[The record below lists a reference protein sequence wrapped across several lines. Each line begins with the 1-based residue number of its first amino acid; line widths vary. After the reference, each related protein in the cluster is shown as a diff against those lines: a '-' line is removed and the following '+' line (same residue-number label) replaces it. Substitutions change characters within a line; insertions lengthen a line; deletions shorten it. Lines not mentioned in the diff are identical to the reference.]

1 MPYSRIS
8 SLRREILWRLAHYR
22 DAPEVASSRAKRGIW
37 FLLVPP
43 LLALLMIF
51 PPLAGAQTAT
61 PAARTPAAKSSKSPD
76 KPRLMVLLVV
86 DQMRADYLD
95 KFRFEWTGGLKR
107 LVEEGAW
114 FREAAY
120 PYAATETCVGH
131 ATISTGAFPA
141 GHGMISN
148 QWWDRDLQKSVT
160 CTADTNVKN
169 VGYAGATV
177 VGGDSAVKM
186 LLPTFA
192 DELKFQWGGGSRVVS
207 FSLKARASITM
218 GGRTADAVTWFDPTV
233 GAWTTS
239 SAFPVAPFVEEYAE
253 AHSVSADYGKTWA
266 PLLANSSYLYAQTAI
281 GAVPPLGYGST
292 FPHPLRGGADSS
304 KADPL
309 FYSQWEASPYADAYL
324 AELAE
329 TAVDKLGLGKREVT
343 DFLAVSF
350 SSLDLV
356 GHAFGPRSWEVQ
368 DILARLDRDLGTLF
382 SRLDRAVGKGNYVV
396 ALSADHGV
404 MPIPDDLVKAGR
416 EAGWL
421 NLAEVQAHIETA
433 LEPFHY
439 TKPIASEIAETNL
452 YFAPGVYDKLK
463 ADPAALDAVVKAIEA
478 VPGVAAVYR
487 AEELANRPATENP
500 LLLAFALNYFPGRSG
515 DLFIVPKLYWLM
527 DNTPIGGTRTSGT
540 GHGAPYYYDQRV
552 PVLLMGQG
560 IQPGEYFEPIT
571 PADIA
576 PTFAALCGITLAPRD
591 GHILSEALKK
601 SPPGTSKTQRAPAS
615 SAHH

>member
-1 MPYSRIS
+1 MSYGRMS
-8 SLRREILWRLAHYR
+8 SLRRDIPRRLAQEC
-22 DAPEVASSRAKRGIW
+22 DALEVGSSSAKRAIW
-37 FLLVPP
+37 VPP

-51 PPLAGAQTAT
+51 PPLAGAQTMT
-61 PAARTPAAKSSKSPD
+61 RAARTPAAKSSKSPD
-76 KPRLMVLLVV
+76 RPKLVVLLVV
-86 DQMRADYLD
+86 DQMRADYVD

-114 FREAAY
+114 FRDAAY
-120 PYAATETCVGH
+120 PYANTETCVGH
-131 ATISTGAFPA
+131 STISTGAFPSS
-141 GHGMISN
+141 HGMISN
-148 QWWDRDLQKSVT
+148 QWWDRDLGKSVT
-160 CTADTNVKN
+160 CTADRNVKD

-177 VGGDSAVKM
+177 AGGDSADKM
-186 LLPTFA
+186 LLPAFA
-192 DELKFQWGGGSRVVS
+192 DELKFQWGGASRVVS

-253 AHSVSADYGKTWA
+253 AHPVSADYGKTWT
-266 PLLANSSYLYAQTAI
+266 PLLASSSYLYAQTAV
-281 GAVPPLGYGST
+281 GAVPPLGYGAA
-292 FPHPLRGGADSS
+292 FPHPLGGGAEGS

-309 FYSQWEASPYADAYL
+309 FFARWEASPYADTSL

-329 TAVDKLGLGKREVT
+329 AAVDKLGLGKREVT

-382 SRLDRAVGKGNYVV
+382 SHLDRAVGKGHYVV
-396 ALSADHGV
+396 AFSADHGV
-404 MPIPDDLVKAGR
+404 MPIPADLIKSGN

-421 NLAEVQAHIETA
+421 SLAEVQAHVETA

-439 TKPIASEIAETNL
+439 AKPILSEIAATNL

-463 ADPAALDAVVKAIEA
+463 ADPAALGAVLKAVET

-500 LLLAFALNYFPGRSG
+500 LLLAFALSYFPGRSG
-515 DLFIVPKLYWLM
+515 DLFIVPKPYWLV
-527 DNTPIGGTRTSGT
+527 DGTPIGGTRTSGA
-540 GHGAPYYYDQRV
+540 GHGVPYYFDQHV

-560 IQPGEYFEPIT
+560 IEPGQYFESIT

-576 PTFAALCGITLAPRD
+576 PTLAALCGVTLASRD
-591 GHILSEALKK
+591 GHILSDALKK
-601 SPPGTSKTQRAPAS
+601 SRPGTSKAERASAS
-615 SAHH
+615 THH